1 MLVQKK
7 TKTAFLVMMKILFSL
22 IYLLT
27 QFSLKTVL
35 NFIVAVYCC
44 YDCDSWK
51 FSRCESFCLSF
62 REYCLLHLLSLES
75 PKIAFIVTN
84 SFISSLMI
92 FHTQPEEMKTKA
104 FGHINTTKLVDRQ
117 QRKRLDGS
125 WSSIHNTWMVWH
137 KDQTLCTLCLH
148 FSGWNVVILSKWNY

>member
-1 MLVQKK
+1 
-7 TKTAFLVMMKILFSL
+7 MMKTLFSL

-35 NFIVAVYCC
+35 NFIVAVYRC
-44 YDCDSWK
+44 YKCDSCK
-51 FSRCESFCLSF
+51 FSRCESFCLQF

-75 PKIAFIVTN
+75 PKNAFIITN

-92 FHTQPEEMKTKA
+92 FHTQPEEMKIKA
-104 FGHINTTKLVDRQ
+104 FDHRNTTKLVDRQ

-125 WSSIHNTWMVWH
+125 WSSIHNTWMIWH
-137 KDQTLCTLCLH
+137 KDQFFYVHCVYISLVEFL
-148 FSGWNVVILSKWNY
+148 VVILSKWNY